1 MIMNEKRIVCACIIG
16 EIIAVVGIIV
26 LASLKK
32 HIPTF
37 IMGFYGFCMIIAF
50 IMIVVIMIKKSR

>member
-26 LASLKK
+26 LAILKK

-37 IMGFYGFCMIIAF
+37 SFYCCNESCRTG
-50 IMIVVIMIKKSR
+50 